1 MSRQL
6 KLRFNFSLGT
16 SICHWC
22 GSKRKKNNNNN
33 NNNKFRTFSLP
44 PKEMSYPWQPLFYFL
59 PLWIDLFWTLHI
71 KRIIKYVTFW
81 DWFLL
86 RGVRFSRLIHVVACI
101 STSFH
106 FMAKQY
112 STVWVLHFV
121 YLFIHFEAIMNNAA
135 VNIHV
140 QIFVWMYVC
149 SSLGYIWMS
158 TQELLR
164 RVNCVLSFLWNYQ
177 FSKVAVPFYVPT
189 TGV

>member
-1 MSRQL
+1 M
-6 KLRFNFSLGT
+6 
-16 SICHWC
+16 
-22 GSKRKKNNNNN
+22 
-33 NNNKFRTFSLP
+33 P
-44 PKEMSYPWQPLFYFL
+44 YPWQPLFYFL

-71 KRIIKYVTFW
+71 NRIIKYVTFW

-189 TGV
+189 SSCTKVQFLYIFHIEPMLLSIFYIIAILVSLESPSGFHL